1 MEVKSFISLDEA
13 IRKGIKHKPKLTTK
27 SVSVLDAVG
36 KYSARDILSAS
47 DYPAFD
53 RSAVDG
59 YAVKSDETISSSKTN
74 PSTFIIVGTIISS
87 SKNIQNAQQLIY
99 YLVTNLGDSMLA
111 TYRSRHS

>member
-13 IRKGIKHKPKLTTK
+13 IRKGTKHKPKLTTK

-59 YAVKSDETISSSKTN
+59 YAVRSDETISSSKTN
-74 PSTFIIVGTIISS
+74 PSTFIIVGTAYPSPSEVLKVGKGESIKIM
-87 SKNIQNAQQLIY
+87 
-99 YLVTNLGDSMLA
+99 TG
-111 TYRSRHS
+111 